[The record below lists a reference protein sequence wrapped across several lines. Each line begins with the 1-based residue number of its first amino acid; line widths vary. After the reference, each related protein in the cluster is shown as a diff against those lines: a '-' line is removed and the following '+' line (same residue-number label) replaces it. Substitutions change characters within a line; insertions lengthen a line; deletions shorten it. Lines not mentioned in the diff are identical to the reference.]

1 MILAGSNLTQDGLYS
16 FSISFVKGKNTIP
29 SPTNFLGRVG
39 SASNALHTG
48 SQVLINSSKP
58 NEGCKSKIRGANPKQ
73 LVCKQV
79 ILVVSMSVSPAE
91 MIAQNRA
98 LRGPY
103 PHSSCCEIIGKQE
116 NKNVTKSR
124 NLKIDKVL
132 SVF

>member
-1 MILAGSNLTQDGLYS
+1 M
-16 FSISFVKGKNTIP
+16 
-29 SPTNFLGRVG
+29 
-39 SASNALHTG
+39 
-48 SQVLINSSKP
+48 
-58 NEGCKSKIRGANPKQ
+58 
-73 LVCKQV
+73 
-79 ILVVSMSVSPAE
+79 LVVEQNDDFDNCRASPAE

-124 NLKIDKVL
+124 NLKVDKVL